1 MVPNRNPSPSRALAV
16 AAIVAFVVPLG
27 ACSDPPDSSGA
38 GSNSA
43 VSSVHEVP
51 PGYVRAEQAGLLI
64 KIPERWT
71 PLDVHDAMVDP
82 DAVAPEVKRLASERS
97 LTIEQYVSML
107 RGADLVLFGP
117 TQNGETAT
125 VNIVTDARSKSLP
138 TAEKVRQELV
148 AIGAPTPRAGVTTTK
163 GLGRAIW
170 SSVSSTP
177 SSPSALFILSALG
190 PNGLVTLTASGASV
204 AEAKRCAMRITSQ
217 MVSWTGS

>member
-107 RGADLVLFGP
+107 RGQTWYFSVPPRMGKQPLSTLSRTPG
-117 TQNGETAT
+117 
-125 VNIVTDARSKSLP
+125 RSPCRLQRRSAKSSSRSGLP
-138 TAEKVRQELV
+138 HPVPASPRQRVWVVRS
-148 AIGAPTPRAGVTTTK
+148 
-163 GLGRAIW
+163 GLQY
-170 SSVSSTP
+170 P
-177 SSPSALFILSALG
+177 ALLHRRLPCSFSALG